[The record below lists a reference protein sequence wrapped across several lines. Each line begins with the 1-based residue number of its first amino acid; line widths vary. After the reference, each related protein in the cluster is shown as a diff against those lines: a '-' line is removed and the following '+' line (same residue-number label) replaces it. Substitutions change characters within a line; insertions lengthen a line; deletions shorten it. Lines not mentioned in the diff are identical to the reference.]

1 MAKDSGTASGM
12 GAEFSARPDASD
24 ARVRGKFPQS
34 RVFPLVERG
43 NAGDSPPRLTYSGD
57 ELLMNLLLDLWAQC
71 WVAVWVV
78 PVAAGMVATG
88 FLMDRADRRPD

>member
-1 MAKDSGTASGM
+1 
-12 GAEFSARPDASD
+12 
-24 ARVRGKFPQS
+24 
-34 RVFPLVERG
+34 
-43 NAGDSPPRLTYSGD
+43 
-57 ELLMNLLLDLWAQC
+57 MNLLLDLWAQC